1 MSDGKKTALDN
12 ALKAIEKKFGKGSA
26 MRMGDRPIL
35 AVEVN
40 RTGSLNLDIA
50 LGIQGYPKGRII
62 EIYGGMVA

>member
-1 MSDGKKTALDN
+1 MSDGKKKSLEN
-12 ALKAIEKKFGKGSA
+12 ALKEIEKKFGKGSA

-40 RTGSLNLDIA
+40 RTGSLNLDLA